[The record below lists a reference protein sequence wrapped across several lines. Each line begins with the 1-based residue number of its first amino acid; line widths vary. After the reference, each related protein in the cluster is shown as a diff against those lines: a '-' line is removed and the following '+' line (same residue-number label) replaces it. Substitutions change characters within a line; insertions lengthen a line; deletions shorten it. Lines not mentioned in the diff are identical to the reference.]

1 MRTGRRVER
10 TAFTLVELMIIVVLL
25 SILTALSIPRYVNAR
40 ERAEEAAETKIV
52 KAVQTAIEAHRA
64 GQIMHGG
71 GAAFPEKLDDAP
83 TESAAGPTNPFFA
96 HIMDIPLT
104 SGWEKGSTIHTY
116 VSPSGNEFV
125 YRPETGKFE

>member
-1 MRTGRRVER
+1 MRVEKAAHR
-10 TAFTLVELMIIVVLL
+10 KAFTLVELMIIVVLL

-40 ERAEEAAETKIV
+40 ERAEEAAEVKIV
-52 KAVQTAIEAHRA
+52 KSVRTAIEAYRA

-71 GAAFPEKLDDAP
+71 GAVFPEKLDDAP
-83 TESAAGPTNPFFA
+83 TESDAGPTNPFFV

-125 YRPETGKFE
+125 YRPETGQFQ